1 MLMKKTI
8 KLLATTAVAL
18 ITIST
23 ARGAV
28 LFQDDFNYSDGLLTN
43 LSGGT
48 WFYHSG
54 QANDNFF
61 VVSEQA
67 QISQSLGS
75 DVSANLANE
84 PYTAASPVAAL
95 YAKFTV
101 MFTTLPS
108 STGTYFA
115 HFKNAGTGTGFR
127 ARVWAATAGAGAGS
141 FRLGIANTATP
152 VEYLPIDLSL
162 NTTYTVVIRYV
173 LATGASTLW
182 IDPANEL
189 STSTTASDAANTGT
203 AMSCIGFRQAS
214 GQGVVYAD
222 DLVVGTTF
230 ADVIPSS
237 SGSNPPFISVQPQG
251 SDISAGTSFTFTNV
265 TGGDEP
271 LSYQWR
277 KDGGAISGATG
288 STYNIPSTIVGDS
301 GDYTVVI
308 TNTSGSITSSIA
320 TLNVSAVAVPPSIT
334 TQPLSTNVSFGGS
347 ATFSVVAEG
356 TEPLSYQWQFYGT
369 NISGTAAFYT
379 VSGAAPDDA
388 GPYTVVITNVAGAV
402 TSSPAN
408 LTVTAPAV
416 TNIAF
421 LRSTLDNVNYVPTN
435 TTTLFTAEGI
445 VTTHQNLTAG
455 SVNALFYLQ
464 DATAGIGCFW
474 SGGGLTLPPA
484 GALVRITA
492 PLAHFNGLLQF
503 APNTNNPLHSVTILS
518 SNNPLP
524 APATLPFGSQNDPVV
539 MEALEGSYVAVSNVF
554 IELTTPTFSG
564 TCFITNEFSETFTL
578 FANASTDVSGQTKPG
593 GPVTILGVLGQFDTS
608 NPRTSSYQLI
618 PSRYA
623 DILSESKAATV
634 RFTNYLSNLVRP
646 GQPTPNTFSDGVLR
660 PGETLTMAVNVTDPD
675 GAQVT
680 ITPLTGTLPGTASWI
695 TGTTTGT
702 NVNATFTFT
711 PAPAD
716 AGSNYTIALRT
727 VNTFVTST
735 NVWNIYVPTAVEQ
748 QVFITEFLANPTS
761 DTNQPHFNP
770 LNRPDV
776 PTSSITVLDEYI
788 EIVNQSNSDVDLYD
802 WSIADAVGVRHRF
815 YNGGPSETLSASN
828 AIIVFGG
835 PLNGNTPSLP
845 VPAFPASESSAGLA
859 LNNTGTESI
868 ILRNGTNIIDRI
880 LYFGTSVSS
889 IGSLTRFPTLNSDF
903 VPSAYVG
910 TNTSAGTQYDGG
922 VWTAPATVPTGVTP
936 IAITYG
942 NPVTLNF
949 NTTPGQYYTLWRA
962 DAVTDPFTVVNG
974 GIATNAAGTFLI
986 NNAPADQQFYF
997 ITTP

>member
-1 MLMKKTI
+1 MKKTI
-8 KLLATTAVAL
+8 KLLTTAAVAL
-18 ITIST
+18 LTIST
-23 ARGAV
+23 AKGV
-28 LFQDDFNYSDGLLTN
+28 VIFQDDFTYSDGLLTN
-43 LSGGT
+43 VSSGT

-54 QANDNFF
+54 QTSDNFS
-61 VVSEQA
+61 VVSGQA
-67 QISQSLGS
+67 QISQALAS
-75 DVSANLANE
+75 DVSANLLNE
-84 PYTAASPVAAL
+84 PYAADSSVAAL

-101 MFTTLPS
+101 NFTALPS
-108 STGTYFA
+108 SGGTYFA
-115 HFKNAGTGTGFR
+115 HFKNSGAGSTFR
-127 ARVWAATAGAGAGS
+127 ARVFAATSGAGAGS

-152 VEYLPIDLSL
+152 AEFLPIDLSL

-189 STSTTASDAANTGT
+189 SAGITASDPANTGT
-203 AMSCIGFRQAS
+203 AMSCISFRQAS
-214 GQGVVYAD
+214 GEGVILAD

-230 ADVIPSS
+230 ADVFPSS
-237 SGSNPPFISVQPQG
+237 AGSNPPFITVQPQG
-251 SDISAGTSFTFTNV
+251 SDISAGTSYTFTTV
-265 TGGDEP
+265 AGGDEP
-271 LSYQWR
+271 LSFQWR
-277 KDGGAISGATG
+277 KDSAPISGATDA
-288 STYNIPSTIVGDS
+288 TFNIPSTVTGDS
-301 GDYTVVI
+301 GNYTVVI
-308 TNTSGSITSSIA
+308 TNTSGSVTSSVA
-320 TLNVSAVAVPPSIT
+320 TLNVSAVAIAPSIT
-334 TQPLSTNVSFGGS
+334 TQPLSTNVSYGAS

-379 VSGAAPDDA
+379 VSGAAPADA

-408 LTVTAPAV
+408 LTVTAPAA

-464 DATAGIGCFW
+464 DATAGIACFW

-524 APATLPFGSQNDPVV
+524 APVTLPFGSQNDPVA
-539 MEALEGSYVAVSNVF
+539 MEALEGKYVAVSNVF
-554 IELTTPTFSG
+554 IELTSPTFSG
-564 TCFITNEFSETFTL
+564 TCLITNEFSETFTL
-578 FANASTDVSGQTKPG
+578 FANASTDISGQTKPA

-608 NPRTSSYQLI
+608 NPRTSAYQLI

-680 ITPLTGTLPGTASWI
+680 ITPLTGTLPATASWI
-695 TGTTTGT
+695 TGATTGT
-702 NVNATFTFT
+702 NLNATFTFT

-735 NVWNIYVPTAVEQ
+735 NIWNIYVPTPVEQ
-748 QVFITEFLANPTS
+748 QVFITEFLANPTA
-761 DTNQPHFNP
+761 DTDQPHFNP
-770 LNRPDV
+770 LNRSEV
-776 PTSSITVLDEYI
+776 PASSITVLDEYI
-788 EIVNQSNSDVDLYD
+788 EIVNQSNTDVDLYD

-845 VPAFPASESSAGLA
+845 VLAFPASESSAGLA
-859 LNNTGTESI
+859 LNNTGSESI

-889 IGSLTRFPTLNSDF
+889 IGSLTRFPTLNSAF

-910 TNTSAGTQYDGG
+910 TNTSAGTQYDGSA
-922 VWTAPATVPTGVTP
+922 WTGPATVPTGVTP
-936 IAITYG
+936 ITITHG
-942 NPVTLNF
+942 NPVALNF
-949 NTTPGQYYTLWRA
+949 NATPGQFYTLWQA
-962 DAVTDPFTVVNG
+962 DQVTDPFAVVNG
-974 GIATNAAGTFLI
+974 GRATNAAGVFLI
-986 NNAPADQQFYF
+986 NDPPADQQFYF